1 MSNNIHGLTV
11 KDENG
16 KTKAH
21 PLYWVWH
28 EKRKF
33 YFMEE
38 PWYSN
43 VLDFVTWAEEQGWV
57 GTYTDDEGEVHL
69 GDCIR
74 RHDTNEAYSPKNCY
88 VHVRGTAL
96 GVEK

>member
-43 VLDFVTWAEEQGWV
+43 VLDFVNWAEEQGW
-57 GTYTDDEGEVHL
+57 EK
-69 GDCIR
+69 GDSIR
-74 RHDTNEAYSPKNCY
+74 RFDTNEAYSPKNCY

>member
-33 YFMEE
+33 YVMKE
-38 PWYSN
+38 PWYSD
-43 VLDFVTWAEEQGWV
+43 VLDFVNWAEEQGW
-57 GTYTDDEGEVHL
+57 EK
-69 GDCIR
+69 GDSIR
-74 RHDTNEAYSPKNCY
+74 RHNTNEAYSPKNCY

-96 GVEK
+96 GVTK

>member
-11 KDENG
+11 KDETG

-33 YFMEE
+33 YAMEE
-38 PWYSN
+38 PWVSD
-43 VLDFVTWAEEQGWV
+43 VLEFVNWAEEQGW
-57 GTYTDDEGEVHL
+57 EK

-74 RHDTNEAYSPKNCY
+74 RHDTNASYSPSNCY

>member
-1 MSNNIHGLTV
+1 MSNNIHGLTI

-43 VLDFVTWAEEQGWV
+43 VLDFVTWAEEQGW
-57 GTYTDDEGEVHL
+57 EK
-69 GDCIR
+69 GDSIR
-74 RHDTNEAYSPKNCY
+74 RFNTTEDYSPKNCY

-96 GVEK
+96 GVKK